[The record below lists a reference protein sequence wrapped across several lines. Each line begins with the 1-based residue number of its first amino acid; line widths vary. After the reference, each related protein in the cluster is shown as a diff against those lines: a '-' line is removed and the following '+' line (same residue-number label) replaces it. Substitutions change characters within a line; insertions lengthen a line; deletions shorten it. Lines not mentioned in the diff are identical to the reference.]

1 MHLEHPLV
9 MRLLNPFLMRGFQSN
24 TLSRSAVLGT
34 ADDTAKL
41 ICGVN
46 REATS
51 PFRSNRWRRWRAGR
65 KNQKEAGIRFTP
77 VGQMPSGSRVPLR
90 GVNPEARLP

>member
-34 ADDTAKL
+34 A
-41 ICGVN
+41 
-46 REATS
+46 E
-51 PFRSNRWRRWRAGR
+51 
-65 KNQKEAGIRFTP
+65 
-77 VGQMPSGSRVPLR
+77 
-90 GVNPEARLP
+90 RLS